1 MPYDNTLYLM
11 GYLGSDP
18 EGGYFADGN
27 AHAKISVACNDS
39 GATAKGQEYDHVEWF
54 AVLLRGKPAEFAL
67 NYLKKGNCVAVW
79 GSIWSRHFT
88 DKSGRART
96 VYEVRGNKVK
106 FIAKSKGNEDDGGR
120 NEADDGGAAAYFGL
134 CASADRFQAA

>member
-27 AHAKISVACNDS
+27 AHAKISVACNDKRRDS
-39 GATAKGQEYDHVEWF
+39 EGQEYDHVEWF

-106 FIAKSKGNEDDGGR
+106 FIAASKAREEHTDER
-120 NEADDGGAAAYFGL
+120 SSADDGGAAAYLG
-134 CASADRFQAA
+134 

>member
-27 AHAKISVACNDS
+27 AHAKISVACNDRRRDKD
-39 GATAKGQEYDHVEWF
+39 GNETDHVEWF

-88 DKSGRART
+88 DKSGRDRT

-106 FIAKSKGNEDDGGR
+106 FIAASKALEEHTDERSSAN
-120 NEADDGGAAAYFGL
+120 DGGASAYLG
-134 CASADRFQAA
+134 